1 MPPVEEIAP
10 HWWWLSLAFALAV
23 AEMVVPGVFLI
34 WLGGAALGTGLATL
48 VFNLTD
54 TAQIAVMAVAA
65 IGSVYAGRRFI
76 AQHPTISEDPKLN
89 DRVGRLIGHV
99 VTVTQA
105 FENGEGRVRV
115 GDSDWLAT
123 GPDLALGAKARV
135 IGGNGAALEV
145 EAA

>member
-1 MPPVEEIAP
+1 MPPIDAIAP
-10 HWWWLSLAFALAV
+10 HWWWLSLAFALALT
-23 AEMVVPGVFLI
+23 EMVVPGVFLI
-34 WLGGAALGTGLATL
+34 WLGGAALATGLATL
-48 VFNLTD
+48 AFDLPN
-54 TAQIAVMAVAA
+54 TAQIAVMTVAA

-76 AQHPTISEDPKLN
+76 SQHPTVSEDPKLN

-123 GPDLALGAKARV
+123 GPDLPLGAKARV
-135 IGGNGAALEV
+135 TGGHGAALEV